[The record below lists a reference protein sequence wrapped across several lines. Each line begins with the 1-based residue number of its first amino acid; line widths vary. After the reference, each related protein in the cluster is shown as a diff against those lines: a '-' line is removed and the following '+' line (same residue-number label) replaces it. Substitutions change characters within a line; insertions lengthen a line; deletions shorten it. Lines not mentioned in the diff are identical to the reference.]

1 MAFASGDF
9 EYVAGN
15 LVAEPR
21 SQRFPAKDGLYDEV
35 LWMTVAVNHTDTATE
50 YVELE
55 ARGKTKEYVKNLVMD
70 PARPLGKGMFV
81 MAGGKPTVSKNGHR
95 KLKLVVFSSHTSLDY
110 DVLDYKYLHKRDP
123 KDEGQAAAGADEGEE
138 SGQRCR

>member
-1 MAFASGDF
+1 MAFMSGDY
-9 EYVAGN
+9 EQVMGN
-15 LVAEPR
+15 LAAEPR
-21 SQRFPAKDGLYDEV
+21 LGRFPANDGLYDEV

-55 ARGKTKEYVKNLVMD
+55 ARGKTKEYVKNLVQD

-81 MAGGKPTVSKNGHR
+81 MAGGKPTASKNGHR

-110 DVLDYKYLHKRDP
+110 DVLDYEYLDKRAR
-123 KDEGQAAAGADEGEE
+123 KDEQSAETGTREGKEA
-138 SGQRCR
+138 

>member
-1 MAFASGDF
+1 MAFMSGDY
-9 EYVAGN
+9 EQVMGN
-15 LVAEPR
+15 LAAEPR
-21 SQRFPAKDGLYDEV
+21 LGRFPAKDGLYDEV
-35 LWMTVAVNHTDTATE
+35 QWMTVAVNRTDTATE

-81 MAGGKPTVSKNGHR
+81 MAGGKPTASKNGHR

-110 DVLDYKYLHKRDP
+110 DVLDYEYLHKRAR
-123 KDEGQAAAGADEGEE
+123 KDEQSAETGTREGKEA
-138 SGQRCR
+138 

>member
-1 MAFASGDF
+1 MAFMSGDY
-9 EYVAGN
+9 EQVMGN
-15 LVAEPR
+15 LAAEPR
-21 SQRFPAKDGLYDEV
+21 LGRFPAKDGLYDEV

-55 ARGKTKEYVKNLVMD
+55 ARGKTKEYVKNLVQD
-70 PARPLGKGMFV
+70 PARPLGKGTFV

-110 DVLDYKYLHKRDP
+110 DVLDYEYLHKRGL
-123 KDEGQAAAGADEGEE
+123 KDEGQADAGADEGEE
-138 SGQRCR
+138 S